1 MPNDNEALSDGY
13 ILRLQNAIRSL
24 NGCESGYVET
34 ITVSE
39 SVHSFQSEKSW
50 QGEVLVFEIHHHPQA
65 KRAYAWSHALEDGQT
80 RHVVVLEIPPV
91 TSPQTAVQAAIAAQ
105 IVQGTCR

>member
-1 MPNDNEALSDGY
+1 MPDVNEVPSDTY
-13 ILRLQNAIRSL
+13 ITRLQNAIRSL

-39 SVHSFQSEKSW
+39 PFHSFQRNKLW
-50 QGEVLVFEIHHHPQA
+50 QGDVLVFEIHGHPEA
-65 KRAYAWSHALEDGQT
+65 KRAYAWSHTLDDGQT
-80 RHVVVLEIPPV
+80 RHIVVLEIPPI

-105 IVQGTCR
+105 IVQGIIH